1 MSTEDDLRNKLNR
14 LSKSIHQGAEEQKQ
28 DRLRQWEFMKSNSP
42 ELAEMIKDLQAGGMK
57 PKVIYYE
64 LKGEIIN
71 GRAEAISFSAST
83 IKDQCFGC
91 SFCRPTRDDLHLK
104 GSNPHRNA
112 KR

>member
-1 MSTEDDLRNKLNR
+1 MSTEDDLRNKLNK
-14 LSKSIHQGAEEQKQ
+14 LSQSIHQGAEEQKQ

-42 ELAEMIKDLQAGGMK
+42 ELAEMIKDLQAEGMK

-64 LKGEIIN
+64 LEGEIIN
-71 GRAEAISFSAST
+71 GRAEAISSSASA
-83 IKDQCFGC
+83 IKDQCSGC